1 MLSEAGHI
9 ERDNHDRLVA
19 RVANAKASA
28 PADKEPLD
36 VARIKRE
43 SRTSALGAMTDEEL
57 VLKLEDLYYVDHPRY
72 RTDQELIDLIATIA
86 DYE

>member
-43 SRTSALGAMTDEEL
+43 SRTSALFAMTDEEL